1 MLKNGMDCFQFEL
14 LSFLQ
19 FKKKKMPRSAAA
31 ESYSSY
37 IFNFFLGGVVILF
50 IFGCAGSSLL
60 CLGPLQLW
68 QVRASRCSGF
78 SVPVQGLQKVRYA
91 GCQDPQH
98 RLNRCG
104 APA

>member
-19 FKKKKMPRSAAA
+19 LKKKKCPGVQLLNHIVVAFL
-31 ESYSSY
+31 
-37 IFNFFLGGVVILF
+37 IFFLGGVILF

-78 SVPVQGLQKVRYA
+78 SVPEHGLQKVQYA